1 MLKLTERF
9 AEVADALGIGATSIV
24 EKDYY
29 VVELLALL
37 HPLRFDSHQ
46 LVFAG
51 GTALAKAGIRL
62 NRMSEDVDIK
72 LIPNHMFLAKSRT
85 QRKAI
90 RRQVVQAIQHAIEQ
104 SVLFSFDPAEPH
116 TYLDEYRYAEIPIR
130 YPQAFAQ
137 SPCLRPFIKLELIE
151 SALIEPAEP
160 RSVSSLIFDLT
171 QFGTQLTDFPAV
183 TVRSTLV
190 EKIVSMLRRTAAVAR
205 NSERSDD
212 PALVRHVYDHFRI
225 TQAFDFEHT
234 ALIPLLQNV
243 ISADVERFGGQH
255 PQMRETPLDELRFG
269 LEQLTSN
276 PIHQERYHHFVTPM
290 VFGQATVTWQDAY
303 ECFQKSVTS
312 LLDSVEQTNQSRS
325 SLKLSN

>member
-1 MLKLTERF
+1 MHKLAAFFT
-9 AEVADALGIGATSIV
+9 EVADALGIGATSIV

-37 HPLRFDSHQ
+37 QPLRFDSHQ

-51 GTALAKAGIRL
+51 GTALAKAGITL

-72 LIPNHMFLAKSRT
+72 LVPSSAFLAKSRA

-90 RRQVVQAIQHAIEQ
+90 RRQVVQAIQDAIEH
-104 SVLFSFDPAEPH
+104 SVLFSFDSAEPH

-137 SPCLRPFIKLELIE
+137 IPCLRPFIKLELIE
-151 SALIEPAEP
+151 SSLIEPAEP

-171 QFGTQLTDFPAV
+171 QSGTQLTDFLSV

-205 NSERSDD
+205 STERSDD
-212 PALVRHVYDHFRI
+212 PALVRHLYDHFRI
-225 TQAFDFEHT
+225 MQAFDFEET
-234 ALIPLLQNV
+234 DLVSLLRHV
-243 ISADVERFGGQH
+243 IAADVERFGGQH
-255 PQMRETPLDELRFG
+255 PQMREMPVDELRFG

-276 PIHQERYHHFVTPM
+276 PIHQERYNHFVIPM

-303 ECFQKSVTS
+303 ACFQKSVIS
-312 LLDSVEQTNQSRS
+312 LLDSVEHTHLNIDSR
-325 SLKLSN
+325 